1 MTWLRMGTALV
12 RRYVLLGPIGRGG
25 VSMVYQA
32 VDAHS
37 AENRAVKVLAPAMA
51 DSPRARGNVR
61 REAMITDRLRHPSVP
76 RVYDYGDAPL
86 PDGTLLPYVVLELL
100 SGIPLAVRL
109 AGGPLPWREA
119 VRIAATVADVLAV
132 AHRRGVVH
140 GDVRPDN
147 VMVTRAGIKIID
159 FGLATSLDTPV
170 PSGPGVARPAD
181 DVYALGVLLYEMV
194 TGRSPYP
201 GVRPGGMPAA
211 VRLPALAPT
220 PVLAVPGLPSAIAD
234 LCRACM
240 AKRATDRPDSAA
252 VALALC
258 SIPDGGRAPAP
269 AGRWHVPL
277 AGV

>member
-12 RRYVLLGPIGRGG
+12 RRYVLLGPIARGG

-32 VDAHS
+32 VDTHS
-37 AENRAVKVLAPAMA
+37 AENRAVKVLAPAIA
-51 DSPRARGNVR
+51 DNPRARGNVR
-61 REAMITDRLRHPSVP
+61 REAIITDRLRHPSVP

-100 SGIPLAVRL
+100 SGLPLAVRL

-140 GDVRPDN
+140 GDVRPEN

-159 FGLATSLDTPV
+159 FGLATTVDTPA
-170 PSGPGVARPAD
+170 PRGPGAGQPAD
-181 DVYALGVLLYEMV
+181 DVYALGVLLYQMV

-201 GVRPGGMPAA
+201 GVRAGGPPTA
-211 VRLPALAPT
+211 VRLPALAPA
-220 PVLAVPGLPSAIAD
+220 PVLAVPGLPPEIAD

-240 AKRATDRPDSAA
+240 AKRAADRPTSTA

-258 SIPDGGRAPAP
+258 SIPDGARAA
-269 AGRWHVPL
+269 VPVARRRIPL
-277 AGV
+277 PSA